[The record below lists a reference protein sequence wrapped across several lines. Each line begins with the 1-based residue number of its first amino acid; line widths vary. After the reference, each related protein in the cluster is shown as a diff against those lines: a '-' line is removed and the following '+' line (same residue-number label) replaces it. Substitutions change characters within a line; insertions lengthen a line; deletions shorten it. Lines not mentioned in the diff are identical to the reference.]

1 MNIYL
6 RLTQEFNDGRL
17 RAILSGGQAVVL
29 HRLALMSKDGD
40 WILLED
46 DETMGHILSVLESF
60 GATYRFGAP
69 LDIRWMSGGWSA
81 HFEFTYQGIRVRTD
95 FITRP
100 PRLTADR
107 IERLWRDKAGQPAPF
122 LDVSDLIETKKTN
135 REKDYAVIGELARLF
150 RDVSD
155 RLKHSRS
162 ARELIELAAKY
173 PQEVAEIKRQ
183 RPILAS
189 IPDGLHALEAA
200 LDAERRAMIH
210 ANEDRLSPY
219 FAASEAW
226 SRIWPDISGKIEGR
240 PLSFAH
246 AAVVDAALGILPF
259 AVQGELT

>member
-150 RDVSD
+150 R
-155 RLKHSRS
+155 
-162 ARELIELAAKY
+162 EY